1 MTQLTPVR
9 TAHDRRWWTLAVLCT
24 SLVLI
29 TIDTTILNV
38 AIPTLSRSLDTSTGE
53 LQWIV
58 DAYTVVFAGLLL
70 TCGSLGDRF
79 GRRRILALGLV
90 AFGFG
95 CAASALVD
103 SATALIAMRAITG
116 AGAALI
122 VPATLSIITNVC
134 SDPVERQRAI

>member
-29 TIDTTILNV
+29 TVDTTILNV
-38 AIPTLSRSLDTSTGE
+38 AIPTLSRSLATTTGE

-70 TCGSLGDRF
+70 TCGSLGDRL
-79 GRRRILALGLV
+79 GRRRMLSLGLV
-90 AFGFG
+90 VFGLG
-95 CAASALVD
+95 CAGSALVS
-103 SATALIAMRAITG
+103 SATVLLAMR
-116 AGAALI
+116 
-122 VPATLSIITNVC
+122 
-134 SDPVERQRAI
+134 